1 MAIARHTSERRGQKL
16 NAHCVSVLQGKLL
29 TLNKEEDGYVQGH
42 PFLFFSFMFPHFAF
56 LPQM

>member
-1 MAIARHTSERRGQKL
+1 MAIARHTSGRRGQKL

-29 TLNKEEDGYVQGH
+29 TLNKEEDCHVQGH
-42 PFLFFSFMFPHFAF
+42 PFLFSFMFPHFAF